1 MRSRGTPFAAG
12 LRQAGRML
20 ARVTAQQAAVR
31 ILGVAATPVPSA
43 AAGLNRGVTGA
54 LSEARNEEARPGK
67 QAAAAVKACH
77 LPAVAAGAAAAVGAV
92 EAA

>member
-12 LRQAGRML
+12 LRQAGRTL
-20 ARVTAQQAAVR
+20 AGLTAQRAAVR
-31 ILGVAATPVPSA
+31 ILGVAATPVRLA
-43 AAGLNRGVTGA
+43 VAGLNRGVTGA
-54 LSEARNEEARPGK
+54 LSGARNEEARLGT

-77 LPAVAAGAAAAVGAV
+77 LPAVAAGAV